1 MLRVSVLS
9 LSGYHNRR
17 AQCLAL
23 QQPDCQNAEVR
34 EHATWLYCT
43 LGPHATTSTSGV
55 RGSRIHDSKSL
66 ALGNP
71 ECRDSDTPDSCH
83 LSTLGSTVSIN
94 SGNRPSRFQMGMGFT
109 PRQPRFADVR
119 RESFL
124 RASTA

>member
-1 MLRVSVLS
+1 MLRVSALP
-9 LSGYHNRR
+9 LSGYHDLR
-17 AQCLAL
+17 AQCLAF
-23 QQPDCQNAEVR
+23 QQPECRNAEVR
-34 EHATWLYCT
+34 EHATWLHYT
-43 LGPHATTSTSGV
+43 RGPHTATSTSGV

-71 ECRDSDTPDSCH
+71 ECRDPDTPDSCH
-83 LSTLGSTVSIN
+83 LSPFGSTVSIS

-124 RASTA
+124 RESTT